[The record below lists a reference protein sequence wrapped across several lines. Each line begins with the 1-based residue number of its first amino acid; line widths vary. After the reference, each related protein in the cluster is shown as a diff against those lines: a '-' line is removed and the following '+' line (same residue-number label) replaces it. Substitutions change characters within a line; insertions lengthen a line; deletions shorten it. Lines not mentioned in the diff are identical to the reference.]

1 MGCVFYASR
10 FTLENESMKINKKV
24 EDEKTE
30 DRGAFSKVDPKHK
43 NPVARLH
50 YARVH
55 KFIT

>member
-1 MGCVFYASR
+1 
-10 FTLENESMKINKKV
+10 MKINKKV